1 MRTLRLT
8 LPVLLAV
15 GLTACADPTPIGG
28 GIDLGGGWQ
37 LISGTSS
44 GSEIPLVDT
53 HRITLVVEGGE
64 AGGVSACNNY
74 FATLTLDGDA
84 VTFTGIGGTEMA
96 CMPEEVM
103 ESEAAYLRALG
114 LVTAA
119 ARDGE
124 LLVLSGPETELRYVP
139 LLPVPTADL
148 VGTVW
153 TLETLIEGEAASSVM
168 GEPATLELRS
178 DGTLSGSTGCRD
190 LTGRYEVTGDE
201 VRVTEMTATG
211 DCPDELDAQ
220 DSLVVTVIGD
230 RFTVEVEGD
239 VLTISSRGGL
249 GLGYRTP

>member
-1 MRTLRLT
+1 MRMPRLT

-15 GLTACADPTPIGG
+15 GLAACADPTPIGG
-28 GIDLGGGWQ
+28 GIDLGGTWQ
-37 LISGTSS
+37 LVSGTSG
-44 GSEIPLVDT
+44 GSEIPLVDG

-64 AGGVSACNNY
+64 AGGVSACNHY
-74 FATLTLDGDA
+74 FATLTLDGGT
-84 VTFTGIGGTEMA
+84 VSLTGIGGTEMA

-114 LVTAA
+114 LITTA

-124 LLVLSGPETELRYVP
+124 LLVLTGPETELRYVP

-153 TLETLIEGEAASSVM
+153 TLETLIEGETASSVM
-168 GEPATLELRS
+168 GEPATLELGE

-201 VRVTEMTATG
+201 VIVTEMTAIG
-211 DCPDELDAQ
+211 DCPDGLAAQ
-220 DSLVVTVIGD
+220 DTLVVTVIGD
-230 RFTVEVEGD
+230 GFTVEVEGD

-249 GLGYRTP
+249 GLGYRAP